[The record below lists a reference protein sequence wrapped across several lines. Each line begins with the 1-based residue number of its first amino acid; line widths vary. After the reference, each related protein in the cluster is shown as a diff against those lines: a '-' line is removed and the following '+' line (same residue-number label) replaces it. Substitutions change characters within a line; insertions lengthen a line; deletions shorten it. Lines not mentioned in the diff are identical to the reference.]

1 MLVIAFLLLYWSAC
15 LQVVIL
21 MFVSLLHV
29 KKPSSLLLVYGKE
42 KCKFLLATCLMTGS
56 AEDFV
61 DDLFIQFSLGM
72 VHIYAFTFRVRFG
85 MLKTLLPE
93 LWIQLERKNRT
104 SQYLLCKFVLTQFL
118 YFKSSVGCCNCAW
131 CLLL

>member
-1 MLVIAFLLLYWSAC
+1 MPLFLSVLIHVFQKMLVVAFHLLNWSAC
-15 LQVVIL
+15 LQVSIH

-42 KCKFLLATCLMTGS
+42 KCKFLLATCSMRGS
-56 AEDFV
+56 SEDFI

-85 MLKTLLPE
+85 DFENIVTRIIDPVGERE
-93 LWIQLERKNRT
+93 LCIT
-104 SQYLLCKFVLTQFL
+104 IFIM
-118 YFKSSVGCCNCAW
+118 
-131 CLLL
+131 